1 MRLPDTFTHLI
12 FSLIMLL
19 ISVHSQANNSS
30 DSLTLNEHFKTITPT
45 SQLVYFEEPERKSNE
60 FNLDY
65 LKAQHWKA
73 VPNSAANFGF
83 SDSIFWFQL
92 SLKNIG
98 AFEHELY
105 LHLDYALLD
114 NINVYQVSANQL
126 VQKFE
131 SGDHL
136 PFSERPVKYPTFLF
150 PITIAPDTDA
160 DIFIRIETQ
169 GTVQAPISLWNKEH
183 FLLNSQQ
190 FLFLYGCF
198 LSAMLIMSAYNFCL
212 FLTIRDKNYLL
223 YSVFILLATGV
234 HSSLD
239 GFAYQWFWPNLP
251 NWHQVSAVFF
261 IATGC
266 FVTVLFTKNILSV
279 PKKGATHIGTTFL
292 LILTA
297 CSAMMSLVLSYR
309 HAAMLNAFT
318 TIISMIGVMLICL
331 TTLKYRPGIARY
343 FVLAWTTYF
352 GGIVLKST
360 SNIGLIDSTF
370 LSEYAGNIGAVSA
383 ILIMSLALAE
393 RIKEEKRDKENAQ
406 LESIKYL
413 SRFQSL
419 YENALE
425 GVYTFTINGRL
436 LSANP
441 AFLKLMGVA
450 SVEEFNNAIPS
461 ETSFSLNEERI
472 QRLVKVLR
480 EFERVDDHETQL
492 SNQLG
497 TTNWINLSARLVID
511 PTTHDEL
518 IEGTMININERKA
531 IEEKLKHLANHDS
544 LTGLVNRRAFEAE
557 ISSTLSAV
565 QEHQLNACLLYLDLD
580 QFKIV
585 NDLCGHSAGDLL
597 LKNLSQ
603 RLYRK
608 IDSFN
613 KRHVIARLGGDEF
626 GILLSDV
633 PLSKS
638 KDIAEQIRLIIEE
651 FLFVWESNRFSLG
664 VSIGLVEMLPFHQTT
679 EQLLVMA
686 DTACYLAKDQGRN
699 RVHIFVESDQELQ
712 IRQLEMQW
720 VSNIKQ
726 ALSEDNFFLVFQ
738 EIAANQVKDEQY
750 HYEILLRLINEN
762 GNLCAPGQFLAIA
775 ERYNL
780 MPSIDRW
787 VIRHFF
793 KWLSEQPDHLE
804 KLSCASINLSP
815 QSLSDDS
822 FSEFLIS
829 TFDLYAIPHHKI
841 CFEITESMAIT
852 HIDNTHTFIETLHR
866 LGCRFALDDFGTGF
880 SSYAYLKELKVDYLK
895 IDGMFIKNLTQDDVS
910 LAMVKSI
917 SDVAKAIGIET
928 IAEFVESQAIREKL
942 IELGITYSQGYHI
955 HKPVKLDIN
964 SFAKLSD
971 ESIHTQ
977 DKPQL
982 L

>member
-1 MRLPDTFTHLI
+1 MHLPYTLTHLF
-12 FSLIMLL
+12 FSLIILL
-19 ISVHSQANNSS
+19 LSTHSSALTSPDVIS
-30 DSLTLNEHFKTITPT
+30 LNEQFKTITPT
-45 SQLVYFEEPERKSNE
+45 SQLVYFEEEKNASRS

-65 LKAQHWKA
+65 LTAQDWKKT
-73 VPNSAANFGF
+73 PNSSANFGF
-83 SDSIFWFQL
+83 SDNIFWFQL
-92 SLKNIG
+92 SLKNISSLT
-98 AFEHELY
+98 HELF
-105 LHLDYALLD
+105 LHIDYALID
-114 NINVYQVSANQL
+114 NIHLYQVSNNEL
-126 VQKFE
+126 VQQFE

-136 PFSERPVKYPTFLF
+136 PFSERPVEFPTFLF

-183 FLLNSQQ
+183 FLLDSQQ

-251 NWHQVSAVFF
+251 NWHQISAVFF

-266 FVTVLFTKNILSV
+266 FFTVLFTKNILSV
-279 PKKGATHIGTTFL
+279 PKKGAIHVGTSFL

-297 CSAMMSLVLSYR
+297 CSAIMSLVLSYQ

-318 TIISMIGVMLICL
+318 TIISMLGVMLVCL
-331 TTLKYRPGIARY
+331 TTLKYRPGVARY
-343 FVLAWTTYF
+343 FVFAWGTYF
-352 GGIVLKST
+352 GGIVLKSS

-393 RIKEEKRDKENAQ
+393 RIKEEKREKEKAQ
-406 LESIKYL
+406 LESITHLK
-413 SRFQSL
+413 RFQSL

-425 GVYTFTINGRL
+425 GVFTFTTHGRL

-441 AFLKLMGVA
+441 AFLKLMGVS
-450 SVEEFNNAIPS
+450 SVEDFNSDTPS
-461 ETSFSLNEERI
+461 ETSFKLTDERV
-472 QRLVKVLR
+472 QRFVKVLR
-480 EFERVDDHETQL
+480 KHKRVDDHETQL

-497 TTNWINLSARLVID
+497 TINWVNVSARLVND
-511 PTTHDEL
+511 LDTHNEI

-531 IEEKLKHLANHDS
+531 VEEKLKHLANHDS
-544 LTGLVNRRAFEAE
+544 LTGLVNRRAFEDS
-557 ISSTLSAV
+557 INTTLSAV
-565 QEHQLNACLLYLDLD
+565 QEHKQSACLLYLDLD

-608 IDSFN
+608 IDSFDQQ
-613 KRHVIARLGGDEF
+613 HVIARLGGDEF
-626 GILLSDV
+626 GILLNDASL
-633 PLSKS
+633 PKS
-638 KDIAEQIRLIIEE
+638 KEIAEQIRLIIEE
-651 FLFVWESNRFSLG
+651 FLFVWEGNRFSLG
-664 VSIGLVEMLPFHQTT
+664 VSIGLVEMLPFHHTT

-699 RVHIFVESDQELQ
+699 RVHTFVESDQELQ

-738 EIAANQVKDEQY
+738 EIAPNQIKDERY
-750 HYEILLRLINEN
+750 HYEILLRLINKN

-787 VIRHFF
+787 VIKHFF
-793 KWLSEQPDHLE
+793 KWLCEHPDHLE

-822 FSEFLIS
+822 FSEFLTS
-829 TFDLYAIPHHKI
+829 TFDLYAVPHHKI

-852 HIDNTHTFIETLHR
+852 HIDNTHMFIETLHN

-895 IDGMFIKNLTQDDVS
+895 IDGMFVKNLTEDAVS
-910 LAMVKSI
+910 FAMVKSI

-928 IAEFVESQAIREKL
+928 IAEFVESEEVRETL
-942 IELGITYSQGYHI
+942 VELGITYSQGYHI
-955 HKPVKLDIN
+955 HKPVKLDVN
-964 SFAKLSD
+964 SFAKVSA
-971 ESIHTQ
+971 EHIRTEE
-977 DKPQL
+977 KPSAL
-982 L
+982 